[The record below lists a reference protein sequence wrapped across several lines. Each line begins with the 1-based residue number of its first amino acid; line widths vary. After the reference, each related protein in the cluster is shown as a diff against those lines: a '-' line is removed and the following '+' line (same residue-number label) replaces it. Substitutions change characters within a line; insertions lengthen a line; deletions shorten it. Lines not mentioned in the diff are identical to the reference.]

1 MEWNIKS
8 VLENL
13 GVPYHVEG
21 HGVTFKEICSI
32 NEASER
38 DLSFCYYQGEKASSL
53 IHNSNAGIIICR
65 NDAKNIVHPSHGK
78 NQSLVFVENPR
89 FVIVQIINQVYK
101 KKSPSGISKD
111 ASISESSKIGSN
123 CYIGHNVVIGDNC
136 EIGNDT
142 VIYDKVSIVQNTT
155 VGNKCTIQPGVT
167 IGADGFAFERHES
180 GETIRFPHIKGVK
193 IGNNVEICAN
203 TNIARGSLS
212 DTIIGDG
219 TKIDALVQIAHN
231 VVIGRNSEITTGTII
246 GGSTRIGDM
255 CWTGLNSTLKD
266 NIRLGDNVLV
276 AAGAV
281 VIRDVP
287 DGDIVAG
294 VPAHSIRDK
303 VKTDMLFVM
312 AGQKNTGEQ
321 KQLGLNSAQG

>member
-1 MEWNIKS
+1 MTWKMEWNVKS
-8 VLENL
+8 VLEDL
-13 GVPYHVEG
+13 GVPYYSEG
-21 HGVTFKEICSI
+21 QAITFNEICSLG
-32 NEASER
+32 EASER
-38 DLSFCYYQGEKASSL
+38 DLSFCYYQGEKALSS

-65 NDAKNIVHPSHGK
+65 NDMKGIINPTPGR
-78 NQSLVFVENPR
+78 NQLLIFVENPR
-89 FVIVQIINQVYK
+89 FVIIQIINQVYK
-101 KKSPSGISKD
+101 RKIPSGISNN
-111 ASISESSKIGSN
+111 ASISDSSKIGSN
-123 CYIGHNVVIGDNC
+123 CYIGHNVDIGDNC
-136 EIGNDT
+136 VIGNNT
-142 VIYDKVSIVQNTT
+142 IIYDRVSIVQNTT
-155 VGNKCTIQPGVT
+155 IGNNCIIQPGVT
-167 IGADGFAFERHES
+167 IGADGFAFERYDN

-219 TKIDALVQIAHN
+219 TKIDAMVQIAHN

-246 GGSTRIGDM
+246 GGSTRIGEM

-287 DGDIVAG
+287 DKDIVAG

-312 AGQKNTGEQ
+312 AGQKSIDKQ
-321 KQLGLNSAQG
+321 K

>member
-8 VLENL
+8 ILENL
-13 GVPYHVEG
+13 GVPYYAEG
-21 HGVTFKEICSI
+21 QGIIFNEVCSI
-32 NEASER
+32 KEASER

-53 IHNSNAGIIICR
+53 IHSSNAGIIICR
-65 NDAKNIVHPSHGK
+65 NDVKDIIHPSPGK
-78 NQSLVFVENPR
+78 NQSLIFVENPR

-101 KKSPSGISKD
+101 RKIPSGISKN
-111 ASISESSKIGSN
+111 ASISENSKIGSN
-123 CYIGHNVVIGDNC
+123 CYIGPNVVIGDNC
-136 EIGNDT
+136 NIGNDT
-142 VIYDKVSIVQNTT
+142 IIYDRVSIVQNTT
-155 VGNKCTIQPGVT
+155 IGNKCVIQPGVT
-167 IGADGFAFERHES
+167 IGADGFAFERYEN

-219 TKIDALVQIAHN
+219 TKIDAMVQIAHN
-231 VVIGRNSEITTGTII
+231 VVIGRHSQITTGTII
-246 GGSTRIGDM
+246 GGSTRLGDM

-266 NIRLGDNVLV
+266 NIHLGNNVLV

-287 DGDIVAG
+287 DNDVVAG

-312 AGQKNTGEQ
+312 AGQKNTGE
-321 KQLGLNSAQG
+321 KKELGIKVAQG